1 MTLRASDVVTLP
13 RNLIVLYFCH
23 GYIPART
30 AHEKGTHF
38 PSSGRGIRQ
47 RGDAHHASVPGI
59 YTCLVDDAGA
69 QSCCAASWL
78 AGTVL
83 RRSRSWQRSWYR
95 AGCLTTC
102 CRTTGHSGRNGLAH
116 SRASGLEAGSMD
128 LPDGRR
134 PDRTRRYSRLLG
146 RESFLSHKS
155 SLQVTLPHREPPGI
169 EISSEQA
176 LVIAARRGAA
186 LFPCF

>member
-1 MTLRASDVVTLP
+1 MVISRLAQLTKREHTFLLLGGAFVKGVMRTMPQYQVFTPAWWMMLALNLVALP
-13 RNLIVLYFCH
+13 L
-23 GYIPART
+23 G
-30 AHEKGTHF
+30 
-38 PSSGRGIRQ
+38 
-47 RGDAHHASVPGI
+47 
-59 YTCLVDDAGA
+59 
-69 QSCCAASWL
+69 WL
-78 AGTVL
+78 ALYYVAPALGNAVGT
-83 RRSRSWQRSWYR
+83 
-95 AGCLTTC
+95 
-102 CRTTGHSGRNGLAH
+102 GLAILLLVAVPLAILAVMVW
-116 SRASGLEAGSMD
+116 RIPCLGLEAGSMD